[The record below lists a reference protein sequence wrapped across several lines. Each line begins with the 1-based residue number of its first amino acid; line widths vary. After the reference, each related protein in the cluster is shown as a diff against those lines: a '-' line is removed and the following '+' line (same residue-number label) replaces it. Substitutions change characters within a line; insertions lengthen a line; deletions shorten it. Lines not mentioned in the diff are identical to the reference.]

1 MAVCKIWSIKSNLSS
16 AINYITNDEKTSK
29 ETYSNLHKE
38 LNYIVNDEKTEEK
51 LYVSGINCNPENAKK
66 EFMITKERFQQ
77 KEGILAFHAI
87 QSFKET
93 NLNPELVHN
102 IGLQLANEMWGDRF
116 QVVVATHLNTNHFH
130 NHFIINSVS
139 CFDGKRY
146 YDTRTSY
153 ARLRKINDQLCME
166 NNLDYMEEK
175 KTKSG
180 LNYKNFQLKNENVNI
195 YDKQIKLDV
204 DMAIGLATS
213 YQEFLNIL
221 ENMNY
226 EVTERSEKLSI
237 RSLKYNRAVR
247 IERRF
252 GIDYSIDNIVK
263 RILGTYLPEQKVYYR
278 NYFKRDEIIDS
289 LFKLNCKGLAIQYIK
304 YLKLLN
310 KYPTYIKNQKI
321 SYSMQKDVMRMD
333 EISKQTIFL
342 AKHNIQNEDDLI
354 NLYNNLREKFE
365 ESTSN
370 KENIKEELKLILEI
384 KKRIESNERESLE
397 NEREV
402 LIR

>member
-321 SYSMQKDVMRMD
+321 SYSMQRDVMRMD

-370 KENIKEELKLILEI
+370 KESIKEELKLILEI
-384 KKRIESNERESLE
+384 KKRIDSNERESLE

>member
-321 SYSMQKDVMRMD
+321 SYSLQRDVMRMD
-333 EISKQTIFL
+333 EISKKTIFL

>member
-213 YQEFLNIL
+213 YQEFLTIL

-252 GIDYSIDNIVK
+252 GNDYSIDNIVK

-278 NYFKRDEIIDS
+278 NYFKRDELIDS

-321 SYSMQKDVMRMD
+321 SYSMQRDVMRMD

-384 KKRIESNERESLE
+384 KKRIDSNERESLE

>member
-310 KYPTYIKNQKI
+310 KYPTYIQNQKI
-321 SYSMQKDVMRMD
+321 SYSMQRDVMRMD

>member
-213 YQEFLNIL
+213 YQEFLTIL

-321 SYSMQKDVMRMD
+321 SYSMQRDVMRMD

>member
-321 SYSMQKDVMRMD
+321 SYSMQRDVMRMD

>member
-213 YQEFLNIL
+213 YQEFLTIL

-237 RSLKYNRAVR
+237 RSLRYNRAVR

-321 SYSMQKDVMRMD
+321 SYSMQRDVMRMD

>member
-66 EFMITKERFQQ
+66 EFMMTKERFQQ

-321 SYSMQKDVMRMD
+321 SYSMQRDVMRMD

-384 KKRIESNERESLE
+384 KKRIDSNERESLE

>member
-180 LNYKNFQLKNENVNI
+180 LNYKNFQLKSENVNI

-321 SYSMQKDVMRMD
+321 SYSMQRDVMRMD

-342 AKHNIQNEDDLI
+342 AKHNIQDEDDLI

-384 KKRIESNERESLE
+384 KKRIDSNERESLE

>member
-321 SYSMQKDVMRMD
+321 SYSMQRDVMRMD

-342 AKHNIQNEDDLI
+342 AKYDIKSEDELI
-354 NLYNNLREKFE
+354 NLYDNLREKFE

>member
-321 SYSMQKDVMRMD
+321 SYSMQRDVMRMD

-342 AKHNIQNEDDLI
+342 AKHNIQDEDDLI

-370 KENIKEELKLILEI
+370 KESIKDELKLILEI
-384 KKRIESNERESLE
+384 KKRIDSNERESLE

>member
-102 IGLQLANEMWGDRF
+102 IGIQLANEMWGDRF

-321 SYSMQKDVMRMD
+321 SYSMQRDVMRMD

-342 AKHNIQNEDDLI
+342 AKHNIQNEDELI

-384 KKRIESNERESLE
+384 KKRIDSNERESLE

>member
-38 LNYIVNDEKTEEK
+38 LNYIVNDEETEEK

-213 YQEFLNIL
+213 YQEFLTIL

-237 RSLKYNRAVR
+237 RSLKYKRAVR

-252 GIDYSIDNIVK
+252 GNDYSIDNIVK

-278 NYFKRDEIIDS
+278 NYFKRDELIDS

-321 SYSMQKDVMRMD
+321 SYSMQRDVMRMD

-384 KKRIESNERESLE
+384 KKRIDSNERESLE

>member
-51 LYVSGINCNPENAKK
+51 LYVSGINCNPENVKK
-66 EFMITKERFQQ
+66 EFIITKERFQQ

-213 YQEFLNIL
+213 YQEFLTIL

-237 RSLKYNRAVR
+237 RSLRYNRAVR

-321 SYSMQKDVMRMD
+321 SYSMQRDVMRMD

>member
-321 SYSMQKDVMRMD
+321 SYSMQRDVMRMD

-342 AKHNIQNEDDLI
+342 AKHNIQDEDDLI

-370 KENIKEELKLILEI
+370 KESIKEELKLILEI
-384 KKRIESNERESLE
+384 KKRIDSNERESLE

>member
-321 SYSMQKDVMRMD
+321 SYSMQRDVMRMD

-342 AKHNIQNEDDLI
+342 AKHNIQNEDELI

-384 KKRIESNERESLE
+384 KKRIDSNERESLE

>member
-66 EFMITKERFQQ
+66 EFMITKKRFQQ

-175 KTKSG
+175 NTKSG

-278 NYFKRDEIIDS
+278 NYFKRDEMIDS

-321 SYSMQKDVMRMD
+321 SYSMQRDVMRMD

>member
-16 AINYITNDEKTSK
+16 AISYITNDEKTSK

-175 KTKSG
+175 KTRSG
-180 LNYKNFQLKNENVNI
+180 LNYKNFQLKAENVNI
-195 YDKQIKLDV
+195 YDKQTKLDV

-213 YQEFLNIL
+213 YQDFFTIL

-226 EVTERSEKLSI
+226 EVTERSEKLSV
-237 RSLKYNRAVR
+237 RSLKYNRAIR

-252 GIDYSIDNIVK
+252 GNDYSIENIVK
-263 RILGTYLPEQKVYYR
+263 RILGTYLPEQKEYYK

-310 KYPTYIKNQKI
+310 KYPTYIKNQKV
-321 SYSMQKDVMRMD
+321 SYSMQRDVIKMD

-342 AKHNIQNEDDLI
+342 AKYDIKNEDELI
-354 NLYNNLREKFE
+354 NLYDNLREKFE

-370 KENIKEELKLILEI
+370 KEDIKEELKLILEI
-384 KKRIESNERESLE
+384 KKRIESNEKESLE

>member
-66 EFMITKERFQQ
+66 EFMITKERYQQ

-116 QVVVATHLNTNHFH
+116 QVVVAT
-130 NHFIINSVS
+130 
-139 CFDGKRY
+139 DGKRY

-321 SYSMQKDVMRMD
+321 SYSMQRDVMRMD

-342 AKHNIQNEDDLI
+342 AKHNIQDEDDLI

-384 KKRIESNERESLE
+384 KKRIDSNERESLE

>member
-321 SYSMQKDVMRMD
+321 SYSMQRDVMRMD

-342 AKHNIQNEDDLI
+342 AKHNIQDEDDLI

-384 KKRIESNERESLE
+384 KKRIDSNERESLE

>member
-29 ETYSNLHKE
+29 ETYSYLHKE

-66 EFMITKERFQQ
+66 EFMMTKERFQQ

-252 GIDYSIDNIVK
+252 GIDYSIENIIK

-321 SYSMQKDVMRMD
+321 SYSMQKDVMKMD

-342 AKHNIQNEDDLI
+342 AKNNIQNEDELI

-370 KENIKEELKLILEI
+370 KESIKEELKLILEI
-384 KKRIESNERESLE
+384 KKRIDSNERESLE

>member
-321 SYSMQKDVMRMD
+321 SYSMQRDVMRMD

-342 AKHNIQNEDDLI
+342 AKHNIQDEDDLI

>member
-51 LYVSGINCNPENAKK
+51 LYVSGINCNQKKKKK

-321 SYSMQKDVMRMD
+321 SYSMQRDVMRMD

-384 KKRIESNERESLE
+384 KKRIDSNERESLE

>member
-180 LNYKNFQLKNENVNI
+180 LNYKNFQLKNDNVNI

-321 SYSMQKDVMRMD
+321 SYSMQRDVMRMD

-342 AKHNIQNEDDLI
+342 AKHNIQDEDDLI

-384 KKRIESNERESLE
+384 KKRIDSNERESLE

>member
-1 MAVCKIWSIKSNLSS
+1 M
-16 AINYITNDEKTSK
+16 
-29 ETYSNLHKE
+29 HKE

-321 SYSMQKDVMRMD
+321 SYSMQRDVMRMD

>member
-66 EFMITKERFQQ
+66 EFMTTKERFQQ

-321 SYSMQKDVMRMD
+321 SYSMQRDVMRMD

-384 KKRIESNERESLE
+384 KKRIDSNERESLE

>member
-1 MAVCKIWSIKSNLSS
+1 
-16 AINYITNDEKTSK
+16 
-29 ETYSNLHKE
+29 
-38 LNYIVNDEKTEEK
+38 
-51 LYVSGINCNPENAKK
+51 
-66 EFMITKERFQQ
+66 
-77 KEGILAFHAI
+77 
-87 QSFKET
+87 
-93 NLNPELVHN
+93 
-102 IGLQLANEMWGDRF
+102 
-116 QVVVATHLNTNHFH
+116 
-130 NHFIINSVS
+130 
-139 CFDGKRY
+139 
-146 YDTRTSY
+146 
-153 ARLRKINDQLCME
+153 
-166 NNLDYMEEK
+166 
-175 KTKSG
+175 
-180 LNYKNFQLKNENVNI
+180 
-195 YDKQIKLDV
+195 
-204 DMAIGLATS
+204 MAIGLATS

-321 SYSMQKDVMRMD
+321 SYSMQRDVIRMD

-342 AKHNIQNEDDLI
+342 AKHNIQNEDELI
-354 NLYNNLREKFE
+354 NLYNNLREIFE

>member
-321 SYSMQKDVMRMD
+321 SYSMQRDVMRMD

-384 KKRIESNERESLE
+384 KKRIDSNERESLE
-397 NEREV
+397 IEREV

>member
-1 MAVCKIWSIKSNLSS
+1 MAVCKIWSIKSNLSN

-38 LNYIVNDEKTEEK
+38 LNYIVNDEKTEER

-180 LNYKNFQLKNENVNI
+180 LNYKNFQLKNENINI

-213 YQEFLNIL
+213 YQEFLTIL

-237 RSLKYNRAVR
+237 RSLRYNRAVR

-321 SYSMQKDVMRMD
+321 SYSMQRDVMRMD

-342 AKHNIQNEDDLI
+342 AKNNIQNEDDLI

-370 KENIKEELKLILEI
+370 KESIKEELKLILEI
-384 KKRIESNERESLE
+384 KKRIDSNERESLE

>member
-321 SYSMQKDVMRMD
+321 SYSMQRDVMRMD

-370 KENIKEELKLILEI
+370 KKNIKEELKLILEI
-384 KKRIESNERESLE
+384 KKRIDSNERESLE

>member
-66 EFMITKERFQQ
+66 EFMITKERYQQ

-180 LNYKNFQLKNENVNI
+180 LNYKNFQLKNDNVNI

-321 SYSMQKDVMRMD
+321 SYSMQRDVMRMD

-342 AKHNIQNEDDLI
+342 AKHNIQDEDDLI

-384 KKRIESNERESLE
+384 KKRIDSNERESLE

>member
-66 EFMITKERFQQ
+66 EFMMTKERFQQ

-321 SYSMQKDVMRMD
+321 SYSMQRDVMRMD

>member
-66 EFMITKERFQQ
+66 EFMMTKERFQQ

-166 NNLDYMEEK
+166 SNLDYMEEK

-252 GIDYSIDNIVK
+252 GIDYSIENIIK

-321 SYSMQKDVMRMD
+321 SYSMQRDVMRMD

>member
-321 SYSMQKDVMRMD
+321 SYSMQRDVMRMD

-384 KKRIESNERESLE
+384 KKRIDSNERESLE

>member
-321 SYSMQKDVMRMD
+321 SYSMQRDVMRMD

-384 KKRIESNERESLE
+384 KKRIDSNEIESLE